1 VRALVAAGVLAV
13 LVAAPA
19 RGQDAAPPGAL
30 EGPAPYGGIVVT
42 NTTNLFPS
50 PVGDLGV
57 LRGTLQAIG
66 GV

>member
-1 VRALVAAGVLAV
+1 VRALGAYSLRGVGASAGGVV
-13 LVAAPA
+13 SNT
-19 RGQDAAPPGAL
+19 QDL
-30 EGPAPYGGIVVT
+30 VVT